1 MIDPAA
7 ESSKLDNKKLD
18 KRGDVKNDSSA
29 GILNN
34 SKEFAKVRIYVP
46 LMDSYTYFYLLR
58 IDEDVTGEA
67 VLAQV
72 LS

>member
-1 MIDPAA
+1 M
-7 ESSKLDNKKLD
+7 
-18 KRGDVKNDSSA
+18 KNDSNSA
-29 GILNN
+29 LVNN

-67 VLAQV
+67 VLA
-72 LS
+72 